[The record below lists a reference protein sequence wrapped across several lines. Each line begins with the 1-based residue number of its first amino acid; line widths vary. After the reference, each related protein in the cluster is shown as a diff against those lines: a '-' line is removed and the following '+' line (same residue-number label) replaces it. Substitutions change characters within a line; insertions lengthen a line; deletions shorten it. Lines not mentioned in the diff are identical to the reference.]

1 MRIWQWI
8 AAIVIGGGLCGAA
21 FAQQQSSGTPTPQTQ
36 TPQSQPASPA
46 APDKAAPDKPGPDK
60 PGTDAQQPSNPN
72 AKVIFSRSDEDEP
85 PAKPDTAQPS
95 PPKVT
100 AKVTD
105 QQRAAVTFTAYD
117 FDVHLAPRE
126 HTLAVRAHLGLRNDG
141 DQPLSVIPLQLSSS
155 LHWEGV
161 SLDGKRLP
169 MDVSKLNSDADHT
182 GQLSEAAVELPTP
195 LPPKGSLRL
204 DAVYSGPVELDA
216 RRLLELGT
224 PDDLAEHSDWDRIS
238 EDFTGLRGFGD
249 TVWYPVSSVP
259 ALLGDQAKIFAEI
272 GSQKLR
278 QSEATVAMRVS
289 IEFYG
294 VAPNLAVLDGRVVG
308 LEKPSA
314 MPTNEYP
321 GVVACSLP
329 ATKLGFAVP
338 TLFIASRT
346 LQEGSGVRVFVREEN
361 AANAQGVMT
370 AATMARPVV
379 EQWLGPKPKQPVTVI
394 DLPETGD
401 SAYEQ
406 GSVLFLGLTADPPE
420 KLADPMSH
428 ALAHAYFV
436 SPQEWLNEGVA
447 AFVGTLWTEHIHD
460 RTLALERLEA
470 SRGALAFAEPASP
483 GSSPGEDLLHASDSI
498 YYRTKAAYVLWM
510 LRDLAGDKQLA
521 AALQAYDPAADT
533 THDYFEHIVEHASGK
548 DLKWFFDDWVY
559 RDRGLPDLSIAG
571 VNSSPVNASPGAHE
585 GSFLVAIDI
594 ANDGFAEAEVPVTVR
609 SRDSTLTDR
618 VRLDGKAKTVH
629 RMTINGEPVEVIV
642 NDGTVPEIQATI
654 HRRTLQDR
662 E

>member
-8 AAIVIGGGLCGAA
+8 AAIVIGGGLCGAVA
-21 FAQQQSSGTPTPQTQ
+21 APQQGGGTPTPQTQ
-36 TPQSQPASPA
+36 TPQSQQTSPA
-46 APDKAAPDKPGPDK
+46 APDKAT
-60 PGTDAQQPSNPN
+60 TDEQHPSNPN

-85 PAKPDTAQPS
+85 PAKPETPQPA

-100 AKVTD
+100 VKVTD
-105 QQRAAVTFTAYD
+105 QQRAAITFTAYD

-126 HTLAVRAHLGLRNDG
+126 HTLAVRARLDLRNDG
-141 DQPLSVIPLQLSSS
+141 DQPFSVIPLQLSSS

-169 MDVSKLNSDADHT
+169 MDVTRVNSDADHT
-182 GQLSEAAVELPTP
+182 GQLTEAAVELPTP
-195 LPPKGSLRL
+195 LAPKGTLRL

-259 ALLGDQAKIFAEI
+259 ALLGDQAKVFAEI

-294 VAPNLAVLDGRVVG
+294 VAPNLAVLEGRVVE

-329 ATKLGFAVP
+329 ATRLGFAMP

-346 LQEGSGVRVFVREEN
+346 MQEGSGVRVYVREEN

-370 AATMARPVV
+370 AATMVRPVV
-379 EQWLGPKPKQPVTVI
+379 EQWLGPKPKRSVTIV

-406 GSVLFLGLTADPPE
+406 GSVLFLGLAADPPE

-460 RTLALERLEA
+460 RNLALEKLEA

-483 GSSPGEDLLHASDSI
+483 GSSPGEDLLHASDSV

-510 LRDLAGDKQLA
+510 LRDIAGDKQLA
-521 AALQAYDPAADT
+521 AALQSYDPAADT
-533 THDYFEHIVEHASGK
+533 TPVTNSDYFEHVVEHASGK

-571 VNSSPVNASPGAHE
+571 VNSSPVNANPGAHE
-585 GSFLVAIDI
+585 SQFLVAIDI

-642 NDGTVPEIQATI
+642 NDGTVPEVQATI
-654 HRRTLQDR
+654 HKRTFGDG